1 MEKKMKKILGTL
13 AVAAAAGTAQA
24 HEVFYWANLSGPAEA
39 PPNNS
44 GGIGYSFVT
53 IDLDLATMR
62 VQCAFSGLTGNTTAS
77 HIHGPTANPFQG
89 TAGVMTTTPT
99 FAGFPL
105 GVTSGTYDITLDLT
119 QASTY
124 NPAFVSA
131 SGGTISQAM
140 NRMLLAISE
149 GRAYHNIHTS
159 AFPGGEI
166 RGFLVE
172 VPAPG
177 AAGLLAMAGLAAAR
191 RRRA

>member
-1 MEKKMKKILGTL
+1 MEKKMKQILGMIALT
-13 AVAAAAGTAQA
+13 AAAAGTAQA

-39 PPNNS
+39 PPNS
-44 GGIGYSFVT
+44 SPGIGWSFVT
-53 IDLDLATMR
+53 VDLDLATMR
-62 VQCAFSGLTGNTTAS
+62 VQCEFSGLIGNTTAS

-105 GVTSGTYDITLDLT
+105 GVTSGSYDITLDLT
-119 QASTY
+119 AASTY

-140 NRMLLAISE
+140 NRMLLAFEE
-149 GRAYHNIHTS
+149 GRAYHNIHTQ

-166 RGFLVE
+166 RGFLVA

-177 AAGLLAMAGLAAAR
+177 AAGLMAMGGLLAAR
-191 RRRA
+191 RRR